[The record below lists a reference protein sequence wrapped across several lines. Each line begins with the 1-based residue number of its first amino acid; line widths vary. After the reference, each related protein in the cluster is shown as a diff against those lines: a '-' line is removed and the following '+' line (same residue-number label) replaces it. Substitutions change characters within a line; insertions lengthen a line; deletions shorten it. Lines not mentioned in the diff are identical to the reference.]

1 MEDVKFTWSYRYVED
16 GQLKPDN
23 HRRWAID
30 CYVHVN
36 VKKALKHY
44 QSFFPIKQRRKIIP
58 IKIATIC
65 QKGCLP
71 DSRPLLVDRFYV
83 SMPTFKESAN
93 IGFSKNYNFSSDDIE
108 ELKKIVED
116 NYSEIITVFKNLE

>member
-1 MEDVKFTWSYRYVED
+1 MEGIKFTWSYRYVED

-23 HRRWAID
+23 HRRWALD

-36 VKKALKHY
+36 VRKALKHY
-44 QSFFPIKQRRKIIP
+44 QSFFPIKQRKKIIP

-71 DSRPLLVDRFYV
+71 DNCPSLVYRFCATMLL
-83 SMPTFKESAN
+83 T
-93 IGFSKNYNFSSDDIE
+93 
-108 ELKKIVED
+108 
-116 NYSEIITVFKNLE
+116 